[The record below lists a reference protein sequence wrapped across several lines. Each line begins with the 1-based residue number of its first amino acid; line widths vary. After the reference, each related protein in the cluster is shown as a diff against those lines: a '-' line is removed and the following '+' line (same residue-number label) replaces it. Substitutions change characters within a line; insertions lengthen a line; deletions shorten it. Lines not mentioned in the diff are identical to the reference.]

1 MNKKDEKRDERE
13 LMKGDRKMREE
24 KNGWHNEKV
33 SEGRG
38 EREMTDGRREKD
50 GAARTDNG
58 RATYARR

>member
-1 MNKKDEKRDERE
+1 
-13 LMKGDRKMREE
+13 MKGDRKMREE